1 MTKITHKQ
9 SLQLIHNKLK
19 KDNSKSIEAKSFL
32 VLKKRKKRR
41 KKRNNI
47 KLNQLYIFSHKPVLM
62 KMTEYF
68 SHQPPPENDRI
79 FCKHMTNFLYINII
93 RQNHIVLIHW
103 CVSHLKKKKNL
114 FISQNLNVLEICQT
128 NVLRIFRS
136 CRL

>member
-32 VLKKRKKRR
+32 VLKKKKRKKRR

-68 SHQPPPENDRI
+68 THQPPPENDRI
-79 FCKHMTNFLYINII
+79 FCKQMTNFLYINII

-103 CVSHLKKKKNL
+103 CVSHLKKKKKFIYLPKFECLGNL
-114 FISQNLNVLEICQT
+114 SNECSTNL
-128 NVLRIFRS
+128 
-136 CRL
+136 